1 MKSIKVNLGERSYPI
16 FIGPNIL
23 KKSGTLLQK
32 IIKGRRIGIVT
43 NSKVAKYY
51 LAGCRESLEKSG
63 YDVTVIRIPD
73 GEVYKKLGQIS
84 LIYDRLVKAKFD
96 RGDTLFA
103 LGGGVTGDMAG
114 FAAATYM
121 RGIDYVQ
128 APTTLLAQVDSS
140 VGGKT
145 GVDHPGGKNLIGAF
159 YQPKAVL
166 ADTSVLETLPERE
179 FRCGMAEVIKYG
191 IIRSSSLFS
200 FLEKSASDIKIKK
213 QAAIEKIIG
222 ESCAI
227 KAKVVSE
234 DERESGIRAILNF
247 GHTFGHGIETALGF
261 KKLKHGEAVAIGMAL
276 AARLSC
282 RLGACDEKVVDR
294 IENLLKV
301 YGLPVKVPKGI
312 SAGEVIKGMAHDKKA
327 TGGVLRFIIPT
338 AIGKTAIK
346 KDIPLRDIRAV
357 ISG

>member
-16 FIGPNIL
+16 FIGPNTL
-23 KKSGTLLQK
+23 QNTGTLLRK
-32 IIKGRRIGIVT
+32 IIKGNRIGVIT

-51 LAGCRESLEKSG
+51 LPRCKTSLEKSG
-63 YDVTVIRIPD
+63 YDVTVIKIPD
-73 GEVYKKLGQIS
+73 GEEYKNLGQIS

-96 RGDTLFA
+96 RGDTLLA

-121 RGIDYVQ
+121 RGIDYIQ

-145 GVDHPGGKNLIGAF
+145 GVDHSGGKNLIGAF
-159 YQPKAVL
+159 HQPKAVL
-166 ADTSVLETLPERE
+166 ADTSAFGTLPDRE

-191 IIRSSSLFS
+191 VIRSTSLFS
-200 FLEKSASDIKIKK
+200 FLEKSASDIKNKK
-213 QAAIEKIIG
+213 QMAIEKIIV
-222 ESCAI
+222 ESCRI

-234 DERESGIRAILNF
+234 DERESGVRAILNM

-276 AARLSC
+276 AARLSY
-282 RLGACDEKVVDR
+282 RLGDCDEKTVNR
-294 IENLLKV
+294 IENLIKV
-301 YGLPVKVPKGI
+301 YGLPVKTPKGI
-312 SAGEVIKGMAHDKKA
+312 TAGDVIKGMSHDKKA
-327 TGGVLRFIIPT
+327 VGGVLRFIIPT
-338 AIGKTAIK
+338 AIGSVAIK
-346 KDIPLRDIRAV
+346 KDISVGDIRAV
-357 ISG
+357 ING